1 MAKRTRKVGIVGK
14 YGTRYGSALRKIIK
28 KFELQQHSKY
38 VCPFCGKVLL
48 ISNQR
53 QQSRELPSVYGD
65 AADVELSLLEE
76 PMNFQPQLL
85 LQPKSP

>member
-38 VCPFCGKVLL
+38 VCPFCGKVSKSV
-48 ISNQR
+48 IVDCR
-53 QQSRELPSVYGD
+53 QETGCWNLEVQS
-65 AADVELSLLEE
+65 
-76 PMNFQPQLL
+76 
-85 LQPKSP
+85 LQG